1 MLICL
6 WPVLEDG
13 AETAMIDRMPNPQ
26 STMTYNSLDVAEL
39 TGVSLRQLQW
49 WDEQGLVTPMQA
61 GHRRMYTAF
70 EVLQISLIMGL
81 RNKGMSLQK
90 IRPLLDRL
98 DPRKVLDAVRVDGE
112 GRDVYFLTDG
122 RAVYLEEA
130 AERIVGILRDSDRPI
145 SAVCV
150 SDLYRELGLGESP
163 RKPVGIAETV
173 GGRPAAGQTA
183 VRAARKARAVK

>member
-6 WPVLEDG
+6 WPVLEEG
-13 AETAMIDRMPNPQ
+13 TETAMIDRMPIPE

-81 RNKGMSLQK
+81 RGKGMSLQK
-90 IRPLLDRL
+90 IRPLLNHLNPRQVLEAVRL
-98 DPRKVLDAVRVDGE
+98 DDGD
-112 GRDVYFLTDG
+112 RDVYFLTDG
-122 RAVYLEEA
+122 KAVYLEEA
-130 AERIVGILRDSDRPI
+130 TERIVGILRDSERPI
-145 SAVCV
+145 SAICV
-150 SDLYRELGLGESP
+150 SDLYRDLGLGESP
-163 RKPVGIAETV
+163 RKPVGVADT
-173 GGRPAAGQTA
+173 GSGRPAAGETA
-183 VRAARKARAVK
+183 VQAVAEARAVK

>member
-6 WPVLEDG
+6 WPELEEG
-13 AETAMIDRMPNPQ
+13 AETAMIDRMPNPE
-26 STMTYNSLDVAEL
+26 STMTYNSLDVADL

-90 IRPLLDRL
+90 IRPLLDHL
-98 DPRKVLDAVRVDGE
+98 NPRRVLDAVRADGA

-122 RAVYLEEA
+122 KAVYLEEA
-130 AERIVGILRDSDRPI
+130 TERIVGILRDSERPI
-145 SAVCV
+145 SAICV

-163 RKPVGIAETV
+163 RKPVGVADT
-173 GGRPAAGQTA
+173 GSGRPATGDTA
-183 VRAARKARAVK
+183 VRAAAKSSAGK

>member
-6 WPVLEDG
+6 WPVLEEG
-13 AETAMIDRMPNPQ
+13 AETAMIDRMPNPE
-26 STMTYNSLDVAEL
+26 STMTYNSLDVADL

-90 IRPLLDRL
+90 IRPLLDHL
-98 DPRKVLDAVRVDGE
+98 NPRHVLDAVRADGG

-122 RAVYLEEA
+122 KAVYLEEA
-130 AERIVGILRDSDRPI
+130 TDTIVGILRDSERPI
-145 SAVCV
+145 SAICV

-163 RKPVGIAETV
+163 RKPVGVADT
-173 GGRPAAGQTA
+173 GSGRPAARDTA
-183 VRAARKARAVK
+183 VRAATKSRAGK

>member
-6 WPVLEDG
+6 WPVLEEG
-13 AETAMIDRMPNPQ
+13 AETAMIDRMRNPE
-26 STMTYNSLDVAEL
+26 STMTYNSLDVADL

-90 IRPLLDRL
+90 IRPLLDHL
-98 DPRKVLDAVRVDGE
+98 NPRQVLDAVRVDGG

-122 RAVYLEEA
+122 KAVYLEEA
-130 AERIVGILRDSDRPI
+130 AERIVGILRDSERPI
-145 SAVCV
+145 SAICV

-163 RKPVGIAETV
+163 RKPVGIAATRR
-173 GGRPAAGQTA
+173 GRPAARDTA
-183 VRAARKARAVK
+183 VRAAAKSRAGN